1 MEVYMERHEKQS
13 MGATDPIQGEG
24 DYRSAR
30 EYREE
35 VREYLERADVEKAAR
50 EAAPRDPEEA
60 LELEQAEDIGR
71 SRARIAPRRTKAAA
85 RSLRRVVRDRPLT
98 AMVIAGTLG
107 CFLGWAGQRAADL
120 TWRARASRG
129 R

>member
-1 MEVYMERHEKQS
+1 MEKHEDQGT
-13 MGATDPIQGEG
+13 GASGPIQGEG
-24 DYRSAR
+24 DYRAAR

-35 VREYLERADVEKAAR
+35 VREYLERADIEKAAR
-50 EAAPRDPEEA
+50 DAAPRDREEA

-71 SRARIAPRRTKAAA
+71 SRAKVGPRRTQAAA
-85 RSLRRVVRDRPLT
+85 RSLRHAVRDRPLT

-107 CFLGWAGQRAADL
+107 CFLGWAGHRSGPV
-120 TWRARASRG
+120 TRRARASRG